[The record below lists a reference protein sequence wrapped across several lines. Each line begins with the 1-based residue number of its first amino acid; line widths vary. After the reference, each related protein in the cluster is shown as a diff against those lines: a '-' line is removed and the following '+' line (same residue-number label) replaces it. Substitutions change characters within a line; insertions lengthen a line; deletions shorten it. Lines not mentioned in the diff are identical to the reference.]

1 MSDIAIKVE
10 NLSKYYRL
18 GQINNG
24 TLYKDLQSWFAKKLN
39 KEDPNGIIG
48 KTFSDEKDGFW
59 ALKDLNFE
67 IKQGDK
73 VGIIGRNGAGKS
85 TLLKVIS
92 EITAPTKGD
101 VYINGR
107 IASLLEV
114 GTGFHLELTGR
125 ENIYMNGAILGMKK
139 SEITRKLDEIIDFA
153 EIEKYIDTP
162 VKRYS
167 SGMYVRLAFAVA
179 AHLNSEILIADE
191 VLAVGD
197 AAFQK
202 KALGKMND
210 LSTGQGR
217 TVLFVSHN
225 MAQVK
230 SLCSK
235 GLILEKGSMIFHGA
249 IEKAISVYSVG
260 CKQIRHEDIS
270 LIRDLKVKRGAGS
283 VHFKQAFFDKEKYSI
298 GEDIRFVLSVFSDQ
312 VCKGLHVSI
321 CFKSEMNEF
330 VTSVSHSF
338 SDDDVEKNKIYNAV
352 FNLKTDNLRKGI
364 YQVYL
369 WVGDNAALNGVITNV
384 EVLDGL
390 IAPLI
395 IEDPDNKK
403 KNGFFDIDYTVE
415 AINE

>member
-10 NLSKYYRL
+10 NLSKYYKL

-24 TLYKDLQSWFAKKLN
+24 TLYKDLQSWFAKKLG
-39 KEDPNGIIG
+39 KEDPNEIIG
-48 KTFSDEKDGFW
+48 KTLPDGKEGFW

-67 IKQGDK
+67 IKQGDR

-114 GTGFHLELTGR
+114 GTGFHPELTGR
-125 ENIYMNGAILGMKK
+125 ENIYMNGTILGMKK
-139 SEITRKLDEIIDFA
+139 AEITRKLDEIIDFA

-202 KALGKMND
+202 KALGKMD
-210 LSTGQGR
+210 ELSSGHGR
-217 TVLFVSHN
+217 TILFVSHN

-230 SLCSK
+230 KLCEK
-235 GLILEKGSMIFHGA
+235 GLFLKNGTLFFYGDIDTAFSKYLLTDKISGYINLSDYKPAYSDLSVDVKTIYSLDHKANETLVYGEGQKIRLVIEIFA
-249 IEKAISVYSVG
+249 KIEKKCWLSVSIANMEGILFSIGNEINQYTFKAKTSYKLSFEFDNHLLAGKYILHFGFNEGRRTFWMGFDVLNFEVLYSKNTVN
-260 CKQIRHEDIS
+260 
-270 LIRDLKVKRGAGS
+270 AGS
-283 VHFKQAFFDKEKYSI
+283 FFVNSK
-298 GEDIRFVLSVFSDQ
+298 
-312 VCKGLHVSI
+312 
-321 CFKSEMNEF
+321 
-330 VTSVSHSF
+330 
-338 SDDDVEKNKIYNAV
+338 
-352 FNLKTDNLRKGI
+352 
-364 YQVYL
+364 
-369 WVGDNAALNGVITNV
+369 
-384 EVLDGL
+384 
-390 IAPLI
+390 
-395 IEDPDNKK
+395 
-403 KNGFFDIDYTVE
+403 FDI
-415 AINE
+415 NEIIC

>member
-10 NLSKYYRL
+10 NLSKYYKL

-24 TLYKDLQSWFAKKLN
+24 TLYKDLQSWFAKKLG
-39 KEDPNGIIG
+39 KEDPNEIIG
-48 KTFSDEKDGFW
+48 KTLPDGKEGFW

-67 IKQGDK
+67 IKQGDR

-114 GTGFHLELTGR
+114 GTGFHPELTGR
-125 ENIYMNGAILGMKK
+125 ENIYMNGTILGMKK
-139 SEITRKLDEIIDFA
+139 AEITRKLDEIIDFA

-202 KALGKMND
+202 KALGKMD
-210 LSTGQGR
+210 ELSSGHGR
-217 TVLFVSHN
+217 TILFVSHN

-230 SLCSK
+230 KLCEK
-235 GLILEKGSMIFHGA
+235 GLFLKNGTLFFYGDIDTAFSKYLLTDKISGYINLSDYKPAYSDLSVDVKTIYSLDHKANETLVYGEGQKIRLVIEIFA
-249 IEKAISVYSVG
+249 KIEKKCWLSVSIANMEGILFSIGNEINQYTFKAKTSYKLSFEFDNHLLPGKYILHFGFNEGRRTFWMGFDVLNFEVLYSKNTVN
-260 CKQIRHEDIS
+260 
-270 LIRDLKVKRGAGS
+270 AGS
-283 VHFKQAFFDKEKYSI
+283 FFVNSK
-298 GEDIRFVLSVFSDQ
+298 
-312 VCKGLHVSI
+312 
-321 CFKSEMNEF
+321 
-330 VTSVSHSF
+330 
-338 SDDDVEKNKIYNAV
+338 
-352 FNLKTDNLRKGI
+352 
-364 YQVYL
+364 
-369 WVGDNAALNGVITNV
+369 
-384 EVLDGL
+384 
-390 IAPLI
+390 
-395 IEDPDNKK
+395 
-403 KNGFFDIDYTVE
+403 FDI
-415 AINE
+415 NEIIC